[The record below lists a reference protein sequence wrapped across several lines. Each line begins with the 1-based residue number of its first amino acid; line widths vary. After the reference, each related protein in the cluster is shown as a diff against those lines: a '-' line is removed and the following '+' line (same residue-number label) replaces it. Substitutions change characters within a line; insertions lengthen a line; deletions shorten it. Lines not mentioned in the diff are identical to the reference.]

1 MTILTRLALQR
12 RSVTV
17 LIIVLVLLG
26 GVFTYTNLQREL
38 FPEIEFPNILI
49 GTSYPSGDPETV
61 VRQITKP
68 IEEAVDG
75 TEGLREIRSESS
87 ENFSFIQL
95 TFEFGEDMDEAER
108 TVESDINGLDLPYE
122 PYVYR
127 LNSDTF
133 PVLQLSVSGD
143 RDIPSIQRVI
153 DDHIMPAIDKVE
165 GVFDVSVAG
174 EIEEQVM
181 VTVETQKAD
190 DLGFSITQISNAIAG
205 NNASFPSGTID
216 KDGSSFL
223 VRTTNEFGS
232 IEDLRD
238 LAIGFEKNDVAV
250 PVAGH
255 KRGDRIVRLKDIASI
270 TFDTDE
276 ATTISRTNGKP
287 SINMAVL

>member
-1 MTILTRLALQR
+1 MTTLTRLALQR

-17 LIIVLVLLG
+17 LIIVLVLLAG
-26 GVFTYTNLQREL
+26 LFTYANLEREL

-95 TFEFGEDMDEAER
+95 TFEFGQDMDEAER

-153 DDHIMPAIDKVE
+153 DDHIMPAID
-165 GVFDVSVAG
+165 
-174 EIEEQVM
+174 
-181 VTVETQKAD
+181 
-190 DLGFSITQISNAIAG
+190 
-205 NNASFPSGTID
+205 
-216 KDGSSFL
+216 
-223 VRTTNEFGS
+223 
-232 IEDLRD
+232 
-238 LAIGFEKNDVAV
+238 
-250 PVAGH
+250 
-255 KRGDRIVRLKDIASI
+255 
-270 TFDTDE
+270 
-276 ATTISRTNGKP
+276 
-287 SINMAVL
+287 